1 MQEQLQPN
9 RLKQIRLRLGL
20 TQQEFAD
27 MLGVSQ
33 GNVGH
38 YELRDQ
44 VMPPHVA
51 RDLIEQ
57 AAKRGHRVTYDDIY
71 GLVDEPVVVA
81 RFKITRATREL
92 NERKKRHAED

>member
-1 MQEQLQPN
+1 M
-9 RLKQIRLRLGL
+9 GL

-44 VMPPHVA
+44 VMPPDGA
-51 RDLIEQ
+51 KKLIQE

-71 GLVDEPVVVA
+71 GMVDEPVVIA
-81 RFKITRATREL
+81 RFKITRAAREL
-92 NERKKRHAED
+92 NERRKRHAED